1 MFPDIAASISAS
13 LGLGFAASMAAAD
26 MIPRLAVAALG
37 NFLDDP
43 GLLKRMAAVYRQTFN
58 SSDSLSF
65 DGADLRDARTDRLT
79 IEMDR
84 AGAALR
90 DAAAEL
96 SACQAEIFTEHPKQG
111 SVRINIYLGSFA
123 VHDDGDHGSLL
134 LK

>member
-1 MFPDIAASISAS
+1 MFPDIAASMSAIRRP
-13 LGLGFAASMAAAD
+13 GLCCQHRRRRHD
-26 MIPRLAVAALG
+26 LPRLAVAALR
-37 NFLDDP
+37 NFLGDP

-96 SACQAEIFTEHPKQG
+96 SACQAEIFTEHPE
-111 SVRINIYLGSFA
+111 
-123 VHDDGDHGSLL
+123 
-134 LK
+134 